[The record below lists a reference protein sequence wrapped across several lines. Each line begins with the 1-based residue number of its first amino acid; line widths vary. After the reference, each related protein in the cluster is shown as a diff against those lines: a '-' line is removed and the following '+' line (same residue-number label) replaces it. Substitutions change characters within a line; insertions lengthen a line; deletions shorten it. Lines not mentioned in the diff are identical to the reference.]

1 MKKKITLVLIFLI
14 ICFSLGSY
22 LVISNSN
29 TSKKIKKFIPNNIK
43 LLLKETIFIIPKLKK
58 DNYEILEKLKLLDRD
73 LAILKANN
81 KKMLGVKIFDDPLKS
96 KPYPNNTKLTKFFL
110 TGAPHEFAG
119 YQKTNF
125 YVGRYVESF
134 KKKLIIFD
142 IFNFYTTTIGKNI
155 FDIEKINLNEISTN
169 IKDFT
174 NLRGIRDMKII
185 NDKIYLFA
193 IFEDSL
199 NSGKY
204 NVEILSAELDF
215 NKSSDS
221 FEKFTFK
228 SFLKFNLN
236 ANNYVQSGGRID
248 EFKQNHIIVSFGDFD
263 SPKWDGIEDE
273 FFSNNNYFGKI
284 ISINLNTKEIDV
296 LSMGHRNPQGLT
308 YIKNK
313 NILINTEHGP
323 KGGDE
328 ININFLDKIYNFGWP
343 IASYGIRYNGEDPF
357 QKNHDKF
364 DEPVRHFSPSIA
376 PSQIIPTFN
385 DNSFYL
391 ASLKNTSIYE
401 IKFSKDFSKI
411 ISENR
416 IIIGERI
423 RDIIH
428 VDNDIYALTLDNS
441 PAIAFFKDNN

>member
-1 MKKKITLVLIFLI
+1 
-14 ICFSLGSY
+14 
-22 LVISNSN
+22 
-29 TSKKIKKFIPNNIK
+29 
-43 LLLKETIFIIPKLKK
+43 
-58 DNYEILEKLKLLDRD
+58 
-73 LAILKANN
+73 
-81 KKMLGVKIFDDPLKS
+81 
-96 KPYPNNTKLTKFFL
+96 
-110 TGAPHEFAG
+110 
-119 YQKTNF
+119 
-125 YVGRYVESF
+125 
-134 KKKLIIFD
+134 
-142 IFNFYTTTIGKNI
+142 
-155 FDIEKINLNEISTN
+155 
-169 IKDFT
+169 
-174 NLRGIRDMKII
+174 
-185 NDKIYLFA
+185 
-193 IFEDSL
+193 
-199 NSGKY
+199 
-204 NVEILSAELDF
+204 
-215 NKSSDS
+215 
-221 FEKFTFK
+221 
-228 SFLKFNLN
+228 LKFNLN
-236 ANNYVQSGGRID
+236 ANDYVQSGGRID

-296 LSMGHRNPQGLT
+296 LSMGLRNPQGLT